1 MMKMRM
7 RDLLRV
13 KFGGGLRMELLWL
26 AIVFYSAGLAAV
38 LYLRPAVMFNE
49 NGTWKEF
56 GYQRDSRHTLFP
68 FWLFVITWA
77 IVSYV
82 LSMAISS
89 YLSASAH
96 GSASGLSVTAAAA
109 ATASASHSFATDM
122 FDHEEDGESEEEEI
136 PEPPKKRRSRTV
148 TVSTG
153 DDESVGSGAPVS
165 RSRVSS
171 REKPRPGYYVLDP
184 EASAKPQGLRKYVY
198 YGPTPPTD

>member
-1 MMKMRM
+1 
-7 RDLLRV
+7 
-13 KFGGGLRMELLWL
+13 MELLWL

-38 LYLRPAVMFNE
+38 LYLRPAIMFNE

-82 LSMAISS
+82 LSMAVSS
-89 YLSASAH
+89 YLSASA
-96 GSASGLSVTAAAA
+96 STSATASGLSVTAAAA
-109 ATASASHSFATDM
+109 THSFATDM
-122 FDHEEDGESEEEEI
+122 FDHEDDGESEEEEEVS
-136 PEPPKKRRSRTV
+136 EPPKKRRSRTV
-148 TVSTG
+148 TVATE
-153 DDESVGSGAPVS
+153 DESVGIPVS
-165 RSRVSS
+165 RVPSSRVSS

-198 YGPTPPTD
+198 YGPTPPNE